1 MKLWLIVPVKPFTEG
16 KSRLAPTLPN
26 PERARLSRQLF
37 HHVMAQA
44 TATTILAGILVVSRD
59 ATVLQGLP
67 TARFDRQIDSKID
80 PRIDLVLETGHDL
93 NQAVSQG
100 RQVAVERGADAILV
114 LPADLPHLQSIDI
127 ATLYAKGQEAEG
139 VIIVPSTDNGT
150 NALLLRPPHAINFA
164 FGRNSFSH
172 HCRAAQAVGVAC
184 LVHSAPHLA
193 FDIDLPADLQ
203 QLNMDQAYT
212 TYTSASLPQACR

>member
-26 PERARLSRQLF
+26 PERAHLSRQLF
-37 HHVMAQA
+37 QHVMAQA
-44 TATTILAGILVVSRD
+44 TATTMLAGILVVSRD
-59 ATVLQGLP
+59 PTVLHGLP
-67 TARFDRQIDSKID
+67 TLQGDSQSALSLD
-80 PRIDLVLETGHDL
+80 SRIELVLETGHDL

-100 RQVAVERGADAILV
+100 RQVAVARGADAILI
-114 LPADLPHLQSIDI
+114 LPADLPHLQRDDID
-127 ATLYAKGQEAEG
+127 TLYARGQETEG
-139 VIIVPSTDNGT
+139 VIIVPSNDNGT

-172 HCRAAQAVGVAC
+172 HCHAAEAASVPC

-193 FDIDLPADLQ
+193 FDVDLPADLR
-203 QLNMDQAYT
+203 QLSVERAYT
-212 TYTSASLPQACR
+212 AYASASLLQAWR